1 MVMCGVV
8 IIFIG
13 RMMIRPNEA
22 DGLRDRRYWVRY
34 VEVSDEWELEF
45 YPREKPS

>member
-13 RMMIRPNEA
+13 RMMIRPYQFHGNG
-22 DGLRDRRYWVRY
+22 DVRRGYY
-34 VEVSDEWELEF
+34 F
-45 YPREKPS
+45 YRANDDSP